1 MPGRLLRLLSLLQ
14 SRGWWQA
21 GELSE
26 RLGVQ
31 PRTLRRDIERLKSL
45 DYPVRS
51 RTGRDGGYDL
61 GESSNLPPL
70 QFDDEEAVAIAVSL
84 STASRQVRGQSVSDG
99 VRVATDSAR
108 IKLERML
115 PARLRHRYHRLVQSI
130 EAGPGPD
137 VEGATMLPD
146 TDVLLE
152 LSDACADHQALS
164 FIHVK
169 RDGARTLRHVRPH
182 KLVTM
187 SGYWYLVAFDSDRR
201 DWRSFRVERIS
212 SVKYRH
218 ERFEPQVL
226 DAFSFV
232 ARSFA
237 EAHYRFNA
245 TVTFEI
251 SALQLRS
258 KYHGTIFGVVKELTC
273 QRCEVSLS
281 ADSLDLIVEYLCALL
296 SVDADFDI
304 AADHE
309 VLNRLQTI
317 RARLGTVG

>member
-14 SRGWWQA
+14 SRGWWRA

-26 RLGVQ
+26 RLGVE
-31 PRTLRRDIERLKSL
+31 PRTLRRDIERLKAL

-51 RTGRDGGYDL
+51 RTGRDGGYTL

-84 STASRQVRGQSVSDG
+84 STASRQARGQSVSDG
-99 VRVATDSAR
+99 VQVATDSAR

-115 PARLRHRYHRLVQSI
+115 PVRLRRRYHRLVQSI

-137 VEGATMLPD
+137 ADGEAALPD

-169 RDGARTLRHVRPH
+169 RDGSRTLRRVKPH

-187 SGYWYLVAFDSDRR
+187 SGYWYLVAFDSDRD

-226 DAFSFV
+226 DAWSFV

-237 EAHYRFNA
+237 EARYRFNA

-251 SALQLRS
+251 SAQQLRS
-258 KYHGTIFGVVKELTC
+258 KHHGTIFGVVKELTH

-281 ADSLDLIVEYLCALL
+281 ADSLDLIVEHLCALL

-304 AADHE
+304 AADRE
-309 VLNRLQTI
+309 VLNRLETI
-317 RARLGTVG
+317 RARLRTVG

>member
-14 SRGWWQA
+14 SRGWWRA
-21 GELSE
+21 EELSE
-26 RLGVQ
+26 RLGVE
-31 PRTLRRDIERLKSL
+31 PRTLRRDFERLKDL

-51 RTGRDGGYDL
+51 RTGPDGGYSL

-70 QFDDEEAVAIAVSL
+70 QFDDEEAVAIAVTL
-84 STASRQVRGQSVSDG
+84 STASRQARGQSDADG

-108 IKLERML
+108 IKLERIL
-115 PARLRHRYHRLVQSI
+115 PVRLRRRYHRLVQSI

-137 VEGATMLPD
+137 AGGEAALPD

-169 RDGARTLRHVRPH
+169 RDGSRSLRRVKPH

-187 SGYWYLVAFDSDRR
+187 SGYWYLVACDSDRD

-212 SVKYRH
+212 SIKYRH

-226 DAFSFV
+226 DAWSFV

-237 EAHYRFNA
+237 EARYRFNA

-251 SALQLRS
+251 SARDLRS
-258 KYHGTIFGVVKELTC
+258 RHYSTIFGAVKELPH
-273 QRCEVSLS
+273 QRCEVILS
-281 ADSLDLIVEYLCALL
+281 ADSLDLLVQHLCALL
-296 SVDADFDI
+296 SVDAEFDI
-304 AADHE
+304 AADQG
-309 VLNRLQTI
+309 VLKRLETI
-317 RARLGTVG
+317 RARLRTVG